1 MNEAV
6 AVNVDAAEPASTATA
21 VEEPSHLAGT
31 TNGAPDQQVMEVLVK
46 TQNECLMELGY
57 YPTLLS
63 DFQELRRTC
72 AKLHADNQKLYS
84 DNRSLAQFIAQQDQ
98 RINLLQAPDDQQK
111 RTIAD
116 LHESV
121 RMATSQRDELQARLH
136 AALHEVAVLRQELS
150 KFVPEALISRIPVP
164 ASIPQYAHHMQNGQ
178 AASHHA
184 IPPPMSAGMPGPS
197 SVPAQPN
204 NGHYYRQPLPK
215 VGFWHYVL
223 CGMDKLRLILAQ
235 AGMPGA
241 RPQIQNPPQ
250 HRGSMP
256 MLLPADTSM
265 APAIAQHRRPSAPAA
280 LHFAHTAPGQSPTS
294 ASPLNT
300 FSGLSL
306 ASSPS
311 TPVSSRPGTAS
322 GQMPTVSRH
331 PSGSRPASSRGIH
344 HVAPPITNNPSSS
357 SLAGAI
363 IDLTQDETREE
374 SARKR
379 RKLEHLPNMAAPQPR
394 ASGSAPM
401 ASTAN
406 HVGQTAQ
413 NGHISPMQT
422 VVPQS
427 FYSVPQSHSQP
438 RPTSVEHSHRSH
450 PPQQPVAQGAVTTLP
465 AQFTQIAPAPAPQS
479 HPPQPQLQP
488 PLAQIIAQSRPMPQA
503 QLQPPSHPP
512 PHMQPSPASQLPPS
526 HQQPTQS
533 QVPPAPSSPPN
544 TAAAQPPAASIP
556 APDTVMADSEPEPT
570 VEEECIEANFDE
582 DDDDESK
589 LWCRMCRSR
598 FKTGHTTEEP
608 TPFVNASQQQ
618 LIEHCETIHPRGWEI
633 LKLKVA
639 KQRGA

>member
-6 AVNVDAAEPASTATA
+6 ADNVDAAESASTATA
-21 VEEPSHLAGT
+21 VEEPSHPAGT

-121 RMATSQRDELQARLH
+121 RIATSQRDELQARLH

-164 ASIPQYAHHMQNGQ
+164 ASIPHYAHHMQNGQ

-204 NGHYYRQPLPK
+204 NGHYYRPPLPK
-215 VGFWHYVL
+215 
-223 CGMDKLRLILAQ
+223 

-241 RPQIQNPPQ
+241 RPQIHPPQ

-322 GQMPTVSRH
+322 GQMPSVSRH
-331 PSGSRPASSRGIH
+331 SSGSRPASSRGIH

-363 IDLTQDETREE
+363 IDLTEDEPREE

-379 RKLEHLPNMAAPQPR
+379 RKLEHVTNMVAPQPR

-401 ASTAN
+401 ASTVN
-406 HVGQTAQ
+406 PVGQSAH

-427 FYSVPQSHSQP
+427 FYSVPQSHPQP
-438 RPTSVEHSHRSH
+438 RPDSVEHPHRSH
-450 PPQQPVAQGAVTTLP
+450 PPQQPVAQGAATTLP
-465 AQFTQIAPAPAPQS
+465 AQFTQIAPAHAPQS
-479 HPPQPQLQP
+479 HPPQPQPQP

-512 PHMQPSPASQLPPS
+512 QHMQPSPASHLPPS

-544 TAAAQPPAASIP
+544 TAPAQPPAASIP
-556 APDTVMADSEPEPT
+556 APDTVMADSEPT

-582 DDDDESK
+582 DEDDESK

-608 TPFVNASQQQ
+608 TPFVNASQQH